1 MEAGC
6 LNGCTGTA
14 GSVYQK
20 EWVGNEEN
28 RLEIIVSIHIFHFN
42 PTFSLDSYRFS
53 SVSKHIRLYPKT
65 VDRFTGNFWQCSWG
79 ICFTLFYIVHPQNL
93 ARKLK
98 IWVLEDAF
106 PIGYGN
112 LWVVQLAQASVY
124 TAKVG
129 LAGEHSFLMSFTPAF
144 AIHPRKLSLSVKT
157 FDESNMVIPL
167 YHMYPYV
174 IPSFWVYNSFGDE
187 PRAIQKYPSYY
198 RMSCSHSLAEHH
210 QAEWGCLL
218 WGSKM

>member
-1 MEAGC
+1 M
-6 LNGCTGTA
+6 
-14 GSVYQK
+14 
-20 EWVGNEEN
+20 
-28 RLEIIVSIHIFHFN
+28 
-42 PTFSLDSYRFS
+42 
-53 SVSKHIRLYPKT
+53 SKHTRLYPKT
-65 VDRFTGNFWQCSWG
+65 VDRFTANFWQCSWG

-98 IWVLEDAF
+98 IGVLEDAF

-124 TAKVG
+124 TTKVG

-144 AIHPRKLSLSVKT
+144 AIHLRKLSLRVKT

-174 IPSFWVYNSFGDE
+174 IPSFWVYHSFGDE
-187 PRAIQKYPSYY
+187 PPAIQKYPSYY

-218 WGSKM
+218 GVARCSKHSHYFNMFTHRWSRWSRTQIAMLSCKIESMLV